1 MKLKTHK
8 GLAKRIKKTKAGK
21 IKRRSA
27 NISHLLSKK
36 SKSRKRRHGGL
47 KDVSKSNKKQVKK
60 LIPYK

>member
-27 NISHLLSKK
+27 YISHLLSKK
-36 SKSRKRRHGGL
+36 SKGRKRSHAGL
-47 KDVSKSNKKQVKK
+47 KDISSSDRKQVKK
-60 LIPYK
+60 LIPY